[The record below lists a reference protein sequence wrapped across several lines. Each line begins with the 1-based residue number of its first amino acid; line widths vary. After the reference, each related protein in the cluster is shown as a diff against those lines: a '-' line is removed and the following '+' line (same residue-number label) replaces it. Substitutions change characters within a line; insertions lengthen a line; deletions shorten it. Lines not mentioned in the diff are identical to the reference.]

1 MEDGGLRYSV
11 GKCTRAVGHAG
22 CQLWFQWNDILTRFL
37 FFQMKEMIAK
47 DVQDKG
53 LLVSAANTGS
63 IEVWEVVVAVVKA
76 TDPVLLEKVFY
87 HTSYAPSDV

>member
-1 MEDGGLRYSV
+1 
-11 GKCTRAVGHAG
+11 
-22 CQLWFQWNDILTRFL
+22 
-37 FFQMKEMIAK
+37 MKEMIAK